1 MSKELGL
8 ANIATIPSLGEIP
21 VISLISFS
29 FSAGIGYALNPIGVL
44 ENRER
49 KHRCLAAIAGAC
61 LAYGPTLAVAA
72 LKVFTDMNIPLM
84 NEMTLPNLIGAS
96 TGVALGALRR
106 RDRR

>member
-8 ANIATIPSLGEIP
+8 ASIATIPSLGEIP

-29 FSAGIGYALNPIGVL
+29 FSAGLGYTLNPIGVL

-49 KHRCLAAIAGAC
+49 RHRYLAAIVGAC

-72 LKVFTDMNIPLM
+72 LKSIY
-84 NEMTLPNLIGAS
+84 
-96 TGVALGALRR
+96 
-106 RDRR
+106 